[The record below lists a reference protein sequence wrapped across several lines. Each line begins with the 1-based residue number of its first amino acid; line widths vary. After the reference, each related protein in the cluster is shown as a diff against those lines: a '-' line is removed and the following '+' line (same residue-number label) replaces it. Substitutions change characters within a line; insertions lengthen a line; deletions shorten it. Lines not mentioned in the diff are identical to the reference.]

1 MIMEGNKSVINQFVI
16 DLILSDD
23 IRETIATYLDKQWF
37 EAKTKVCDSDLYV
50 IEHRSIYYFRF
61 KKSKRFSFSTY
72 KIPDD
77 LGCDI
82 QEEVDE
88 LKSSTSD
95 IDDLRKAMNAILK
108 PIVKEHLERN
118 EQLRIAAI
126 RAKEERNRL
135 VKVAYDTYMESPLH
149 WRDDSLQNQIDVAK
163 LKDVIDQRMRH
174 NHFFDIMF
182 NKSTLIS
189 GQYDSGRNEA
199 NIIMRGDVYI
209 LYSDYYGSCDHCDPL
224 YGQDYNEALAFCK
237 TVANDALCF
246 KCLADI
252 VKFLS
257 IIKDYRGVFYRFGDS
272 SGELIDKLLKDIETK
287 MQLKTDLLQIKQ
299 I

>member
-1 MIMEGNKSVINQFVI
+1 MEGNKSVINQFVI

-23 IRETIATYLDKQWF
+23 IRETIATHLDKQWF

-88 LKSSTSD
+88 LKSSIFE
-95 IDDLRKAMNAILK
+95 IDDLRKAINAILK
-108 PIVKEHLERN
+108 PIVKELLERK
-118 EQLRIAAI
+118 EQLRIAGI
-126 RAKEERNRL
+126 RAKEERDRL
-135 VKVAYDTYMESPLH
+135 VKAAYDTYMESPLH
-149 WRDDSLQNQIDVAK
+149 WRDDKLRNEIDVAK
-163 LKDVIDQRMRH
+163 LKDVIDVKMSH
-174 NHFFDIMF
+174 NDFFDIMF
-182 NKSTLIS
+182 KKSSLIS
-189 GQYDSGRNEA
+189 GQYDGGRNEA
-199 NIIMRGDVYI
+199 NIIRRGDIYI
-209 LYSDYYGSCDHCDPL
+209 LYSDYYGSCSHCDPL
-224 YGQDYNEALAFCK
+224 YGQDYDKALAFCK

-246 KCLADI
+246 KNIEDI

-257 IIKDYRGVFYRFGDS
+257 IIKNYRGVYYRFGNS
-272 SGELIDKLLKDIETK
+272 SGELIDKLLKDIES
-287 MQLKTDLLQIKQ
+287 IGHGE
-299 I
+299 IN